1 MYLNCKT
8 YFSLKYGTY
17 STEELVM
24 EAAHKNVAALAL
36 TNINSTADAWP
47 FYKRCRDNNIKPIL
61 GAEIRNGNT
70 LLYILLAANN
80 LGFEWINTFISTHL
94 RENKPYPLPVVT
106 TTFYD
111 NVDDGFIIYPLGAK
125 PVDTLLKNE
134 FMGVQPGEVNKLIT
148 VPKPHLNKCVVR
160 QPVTYQ
166 SEDHYY
172 VHKLLR
178 AIAHNEVETKLPEE
192 AKAGSNE
199 MFIPYS
205 ELSKAFEQYQVIMG
219 NTLRLIDAC
228 NIEIDLQSPKN
239 KRYFTISEKD
249 DAELLRKLT
258 MDGLKQRYGNNRA
271 AIERVKKELSIIV
284 EMGFTAYFLMTW
296 DIIRYAQG
304 RGFYHVGRGSGANSI
319 VAYCLKIT
327 EVDPLEL
334 NLYFERFLNP
344 ERTSP
349 PDFDIDFSW
358 LDRDEIIDYIFKRYG
373 EQYVALVGA
382 YVTFQKRSV
391 VRELAKVY
399 GLPAPEIEELA
410 ALPFVTGEAF
420 TAWNKLK
427 ASAGS
432 LDDYNKGLA
441 YYHSGNKPVNY
452 TAIITRLCRKY
463 NLAAD
468 DRSALLQS
476 PLAAGIIDDVFWKIL
491 YYAPFIHNF
500 PNIISIHAGGMIIS
514 EKPVYAY
521 TATFFPPKGFPT
533 TQIDM
538 HVAEDIGLDKLDIL
552 SQRGLGHI
560 KETVSLVRH
569 NQGVRIDIEDTAR
582 FKKDPEIRKQLQ
594 EVNTIGCFYIES
606 PAMRQLLSK
615 LRCDT
620 YETLVVAS
628 SIIRPGVASS
638 GMMREYIS
646 RYLAP
651 HTTQYLH
658 PVMEEILGETFGVMV
673 FQEDVMKVG
682 HHFGG
687 LSLAQADTL
696 RRAMS
701 GKYRNNNRFDLMKE
715 QFFHNCKEKEYPDE
729 LTTEVWRQM
738 ESFAGYS
745 FCKAHSASFAVESFQ
760 DLYLKRYF
768 PVEFMVGVINNFGG
782 FYSTEL
788 YFIELRKAGGIPH
801 LPCVNRSDYQTNIK
815 GRDVYTGFVHIKG
828 LETAMAQYI
837 AIERDR
843 NGAYAHLQDFIK
855 RTAIQPEQLN
865 LLISIGAF
873 RFTGK
878 SKKQLLWEAN
888 FLQKRRHTLMPC
900 YPLFN
905 EKPPNFS
912 LPELIDDPVDD
923 MYDEF
928 EILGFRF
935 GDPFDL
941 MEEKEIPGL
950 PAKELP
956 NHLGKLVDMVLY
968 FIDYKVVPTA
978 NNRNM
983 AFGAFLDRQMDWVD
997 TVHFP
1002 PSYQQYPLKGRGFY
1016 RVRGKVV
1023 EDFGFHSVEVTF
1035 MEKLGYK
1042 QRTYAN
1048 L

>member
-1 MYLNCKT
+1 MYLNCKS
-8 YFSLKYGTY
+8 YFSLRYGTY
-17 STEELVM
+17 STGELVK
-24 EAAHKNVAALAL
+24 EGVEKNATALAL

-47 FYKRCRDNNIKPIL
+47 FYKLCRENNIRPIL
-61 GAEIRNGNT
+61 GAEIRNGDT

-80 LGFEWINTFISTHL
+80 KGFEWINGFISRHL
-94 RENKPYPLPVVT
+94 RENSPFPLPGAT
-106 TTFYD
+106 NSFYD
-111 NVDDGFIIYPLGAK
+111 NIEDGFVMYPLGSKRVEA
-125 PVDTLLKNE
+125 LRKNE
-134 FMGVQPGEVNKLIT
+134 FIGVQPVEVNKLIRL
-148 VPKPHLNKCVVR
+148 PKDHLHKLVVR

-166 SEDHYY
+166 DEDHYY

-178 AIAHNEVETKLPEE
+178 SIAYNEVETKLPEA
-192 AKAGSNE
+192 AKAGGNE
-199 MFIPYS
+199 YFMPYHD
-205 ELSKAFEQYQVIMG
+205 LCNAFAMYQVVLQ

-228 NIEIDLQSPKN
+228 HIEMDLRAPKN

-249 DAELLRKLT
+249 DAELLRKLAL
-258 MDGLKQRYGNNRA
+258 DGFKHRYGSNRQA
-271 AIERVKKELSIIV
+271 LERVQKELAIIV
-284 EMGFTAYFLMTW
+284 EMGFTAYFLIAW
-296 DIIRYAQG
+296 DIIRYAHS

-327 EVDPLEL
+327 EVDPIEL

-410 ALPFVTGEAF
+410 ALPFVTAPAF

-427 ASAGS
+427 AVAGS

-441 YYHSGNKPVNY
+441 FYHSANKPVNY
-452 TAIITRLCRKY
+452 AAIITKLCRKY
-463 NLAAD
+463 NLSAD
-468 DRSALLQS
+468 DKAALLQS
-476 PLAAGIIDDVFWKIL
+476 PLAVGVIDDVFWKIL

-500 PNIISIHAGGMIIS
+500 PSIISIHVGGMIIS
-514 EKPVYAY
+514 ERPVHAYA
-521 TATFFPPKGFPT
+521 ATFMPHKGFLT

-538 HVAEDIGLDKLDIL
+538 HVAEDIALDKLDIL

-560 KETVSLVRH
+560 KEAIRLIRE
-569 NQGVRIDIEDTAR
+569 NRGIRIDIDDTDR
-582 FKKDPEIRKQLQ
+582 FKKDPVIRKQLK

-620 YETLVVAS
+620 YEALVVAS
-628 SIIRPGVASS
+628 SIIRPGVAGS
-638 GMMREYIS
+638 GMMREYIT
-646 RYLAP
+646 RYLDPAQ
-651 HTTQYLH
+651 TRYLH
-658 PVMEEILGETFGVMV
+658 PIMQEILGETYGVMV

-682 HHFGG
+682 HYFGG

-715 QFFHNCKEKEYPDE
+715 QFFQNCREKDYPEE
-729 LTTEVWRQM
+729 LTAEVWRQM

-745 FCKAHSASFAVESFQ
+745 FCKAHSASFAIESFQ
-760 DLYLKRYF
+760 DLFLKCYY
-768 PVEFMVGVINNFGG
+768 PIEFMVGVINNFGG
-782 FYSTEL
+782 FYNTEL

-801 LPCVNRSDYQTNIK
+801 LPCVNRSDYYTTIK
-815 GRDVYTGFVHIKG
+815 GKDVYAGFVHVHD
-828 LETAMAQYI
+828 LETSTARHI
-837 AIERDR
+837 AIERER
-843 NGAYAHLQDFIK
+843 NGEYLHLQDFIK

-865 LLISIGAF
+865 TLISVGAF

-888 FLQKRRHTLMPC
+888 FLQKHRLALVPC
-900 YPLFN
+900 YPLFV
-905 EKPPNFS
+905 ERPVEFQ
-912 LPELIDDPVDD
+912 LPELVDDPVAD
-923 MYDEF
+923 MMDEVK
-928 EILGFRF
+928 ILGFRF
-935 GDPFDL
+935 GNPFDL
-941 MEEKEIPGL
+941 MEEQNKPGL
-950 PAKELP
+950 LAKELP
-956 NHLGKLVDMVLY
+956 AYLGKMVDMVLY
-968 FIDYKVVPTA
+968 FNDSKVVPTS
-978 NNRNM
+978 NGTM
-983 AFGAFLDRQMDWVD
+983 AFGAWLDQQMEWVD

-1002 PSYQQYPLKGRGFY
+1002 PSFQQYPFKGKGFY
-1016 RVRGKVV
+1016 HIRGKVV
-1023 EDFGFHSVEVTF
+1023 EDFGFHSVEVIF
-1035 MEKLGYK
+1035 MEKRGYK
-1042 QRTYAN
+1042 QLTYAN